1 MTRNELL
8 NSVDNLILREKDYD
22 TFLKL
27 VTYAT
32 PKLFTKIYEE
42 IVLGNLYIKD
52 FEPIF
57 DENANELRVDY
68 IEMQDKIQNQYIN
81 MYKLRKQVDESLT
94 LEKYNQDQKIVK
106 KSDDKDT
113 FEKMNIAASM
123 IDSLDTTFEKE
134 LALSLY
140 NLIEENPDIMLAS
153 PNEKFYVAIDFDNI
167 VIDDYDKEYMRINGL
182 SEDEMKKIKSIA
194 NYISDKNK

>member
-8 NSVDNLILREKDYD
+8 NSVNNLILREKDYD

-106 KSDDKDT
+106 KSDDKDA
-113 FEKMNIAASM
+113 FEKMNLAASM

-140 NLIEENPDIMLAS
+140 NLIEENPDLMLAS

-194 NYISDKNK
+194 NYISDKQ

>member
-8 NSVDNLILREKDYD
+8 NSVNNLILREKDYD

-57 DENANELRVDY
+57 DENTNELRVDY
-68 IEMQDKIQNQYIN
+68 IEMQDKIKNQYIN

-113 FEKMNIAASM
+113 FEKMNLAASM

-153 PNEKFYVAIDFDNI
+153 PNEKFYVAIDFNNI

-194 NYISDKNK
+194 NYISDKK

>member
-8 NSVDNLILREKDYD
+8 NSVNNLILREKDYD

-57 DENANELRVDY
+57 DENTNELRVDY
-68 IEMQDKIQNQYIN
+68 IEMQDKIQNHYIN

-113 FEKMNIAASM
+113 FEKMNLAASM

-153 PNEKFYVAIDFDNI
+153 PNEKFYVAIDFNNI

-194 NYISDKNK
+194 NYISDKK

>member
-68 IEMQDKIQNQYIN
+68 IEMQDKIQKQYIN

-113 FEKMNIAASM
+113 FEKMNLAASM

-194 NYISDKNK
+194 NYISDKK

>member
-8 NSVDNLILREKDYD
+8 NSVNNLILREKDYD

-57 DENANELRVDY
+57 DENTNELRVDY

-94 LEKYNQDQKIVK
+94 LEKYNQDQKTVK

-113 FEKMNIAASM
+113 FEKMNLAASM

-153 PNEKFYVAIDFDNI
+153 PNEKFYVAIDFNNI
-167 VIDDYDKEYMRINGL
+167 VIDNYDKEYMRINGL

-194 NYISDKNK
+194 NYISDKK

>member
-8 NSVDNLILREKDYD
+8 NSVNNLILREKDYD

-57 DENANELRVDY
+57 DENTNELRVDY

-113 FEKMNIAASM
+113 FEKMNLAASM

-153 PNEKFYVAIDFDNI
+153 PNEKFYVTIDFNNI

-194 NYISDKNK
+194 NYISDKK

>member
-8 NSVDNLILREKDYD
+8 NSVNNLILREKDYD

-57 DENANELRVDY
+57 DENTNELRVDY

-113 FEKMNIAASM
+113 FEKMNLAASM

-153 PNEKFYVAIDFDNI
+153 PNEKFYVAIDFNNIAIDN
-167 VIDDYDKEYMRINGL
+167 YDKEYMRINGL

-194 NYISDKNK
+194 NYISDKK

>member
-113 FEKMNIAASM
+113 FEKMNLAASM

-140 NLIEENPDIMLAS
+140 NLIEENPDLMLAS

-194 NYISDKNK
+194 NYISDKQ

>member
-1 MTRNELL
+1 MTKDELL

-52 FEPIF
+52 FEQIF
-57 DENANELRVDY
+57 DENANELRIDY

-94 LEKYNQDQKIVK
+94 LEKYNLDQKIVK
-106 KSDDKDT
+106 KSVDKDT

-153 PNEKFYVAIDFDNI
+153 PNEKFYVAIDFDNT

>member
-8 NSVDNLILREKDYD
+8 NSVNNLILREKDYD

-57 DENANELRVDY
+57 DENTNELRVDY

-113 FEKMNIAASM
+113 FEKMNLAASM

-140 NLIEENPDIMLAS
+140 NLIEENPDIMIAS
-153 PNEKFYVAIDFDNI
+153 PNEKFYVAIDFNNI

-194 NYISDKNK
+194 NYISDKK

>member
-8 NSVDNLILREKDYD
+8 NSVNNLILREKDYD

-57 DENANELRVDY
+57 DENTNELRVDY

-113 FEKMNIAASM
+113 FEKMNLAASM

-140 NLIEENPDIMLAS
+140 NLIEENPDLMLAS
-153 PNEKFYVAIDFDNI
+153 PNEKFYVAIDFNNI

-194 NYISDKNK
+194 NYISDKK

>member
-8 NSVDNLILREKDYD
+8 NSVNNLILREKDYD

-57 DENANELRVDY
+57 DENTNELRVDY

-113 FEKMNIAASM
+113 FEKMNLAASM
-123 IDSLDTTFEKE
+123 IDSLDTTFEKD

-153 PNEKFYVAIDFDNI
+153 PNEKFYVAIDFNNI

-194 NYISDKNK
+194 NYISDKK

>member
-1 MTRNELL
+1 
-8 NSVDNLILREKDYD
+8 
-22 TFLKL
+22 
-27 VTYAT
+27 
-32 PKLFTKIYEE
+32 
-42 IVLGNLYIKD
+42 
-52 FEPIF
+52 
-57 DENANELRVDY
+57 
-68 IEMQDKIQNQYIN
+68 MQDKIQNQYIN

-113 FEKMNIAASM
+113 FEKMNLAASM

-153 PNEKFYVAIDFDNI
+153 PNEKFYVAIDFNNI

-194 NYISDKNK
+194 NYISDKK

>member
-8 NSVDNLILREKDYD
+8 NSVNNLILREKDYD

-57 DENANELRVDY
+57 DENTNELRVDY

-113 FEKMNIAASM
+113 FEKMNLAASM

-153 PNEKFYVAIDFDNI
+153 PNEKFYVAIDFNNI

-194 NYISDKNK
+194 NYISDKK

>member
-106 KSDDKDT
+106 KSDDNDT
-113 FEKMNIAASM
+113 FEKMNLAASM

-140 NLIEENPDIMLAS
+140 NLIEENPDLMLAS

-194 NYISDKNK
+194 NYISDKQ

>member
-8 NSVDNLILREKDYD
+8 NSVNNLILREKDYD

-57 DENANELRVDY
+57 DENTNELRVDY

-81 MYKLRKQVDESLT
+81 MYKLRKQIDESLT

-113 FEKMNIAASM
+113 FEKMNLAASM

-153 PNEKFYVAIDFDNI
+153 PNEKFYVAIDFNNI

-194 NYISDKNK
+194 NYISDKK

>member
-57 DENANELRVDY
+57 DENTNELRVDY

-113 FEKMNIAASM
+113 FEKMNLAASM

-153 PNEKFYVAIDFDNI
+153 PNEKFYVAIDFNNI
-167 VIDDYDKEYMRINGL
+167 VIDNYDKEYMRINGL

-194 NYISDKNK
+194 NYISDKK

>member
-8 NSVDNLILREKDYD
+8 NSVNNLILREKDYD

-57 DENANELRVDY
+57 DENTNDLRVDY

-113 FEKMNIAASM
+113 FEKMNLAASM

-153 PNEKFYVAIDFDNI
+153 PNEKFYVAIDFNNI

-194 NYISDKNK
+194 NYISDKK

>member
-8 NSVDNLILREKDYD
+8 NSVNNLILREKDYD

-57 DENANELRVDY
+57 DENANELRVNH

-113 FEKMNIAASM
+113 FEKMNLAASM

-153 PNEKFYVAIDFDNI
+153 PNEKFYVAIDFNNI
-167 VIDDYDKEYMRINGL
+167 VIDNYDKEYMRINGL

-194 NYISDKNK
+194 NYISDKK

>member
-57 DENANELRVDY
+57 DEDANELRIDY

-81 MYKLRKQVDESLT
+81 MYKLRKQVDKSLT

-113 FEKMNIAASM
+113 FEKMNLAASM

-140 NLIEENPDIMLAS
+140 NLIEENPDIMFAS
-153 PNEKFYVAIDFDNI
+153 PNEKFYVAIDFNNI
-167 VIDDYDKEYMRINGL
+167 VIDNYDKEYMRINGL

-194 NYISDKNK
+194 NYISDKK

>member
-68 IEMQDKIQNQYIN
+68 IEMQDKIQKQYIN

-113 FEKMNIAASM
+113 FEKMNLAASM

-153 PNEKFYVAIDFDNI
+153 PNEKFYVAIDFNNI

-194 NYISDKNK
+194 NYISDKK

>member
-68 IEMQDKIQNQYIN
+68 IEMQDKIQKQYIN
-81 MYKLRKQVDESLT
+81 MYNLRKQVDESLT

-113 FEKMNIAASM
+113 FEKMNLAASM

-140 NLIEENPDIMLAS
+140 NLIEENPDLMLAS
-153 PNEKFYVAIDFDNI
+153 PNEKFYVAIDFNNI

-194 NYISDKNK
+194 NYISDKQ

>member
-68 IEMQDKIQNQYIN
+68 IEMQDKIQKQYIN

-106 KSDDKDT
+106 KFDDKDT
-113 FEKMNIAASM
+113 FEKMNLAASM

-140 NLIEENPDIMLAS
+140 NLIEENPDLMLAS

-194 NYISDKNK
+194 NYISDKQ

>member
-8 NSVDNLILREKDYD
+8 NSVNNLILREKDYD

-57 DENANELRVDY
+57 DENTNELRVDY

-113 FEKMNIAASM
+113 FEKMNLAASM

-140 NLIEENPDIMLAS
+140 NLIEENPDLMLAS

-194 NYISDKNK
+194 NYISDKQ

>member
-8 NSVDNLILREKDYD
+8 NSVNNLIFREKDYD

-57 DENANELRVDY
+57 DENTNKLRVDY

-113 FEKMNIAASM
+113 FEKMNLAASM

-153 PNEKFYVAIDFDNI
+153 PNEKFYVAIDFNNI

-194 NYISDKNK
+194 NYISDKK

>member
-8 NSVDNLILREKDYD
+8 NSVNNLILREKDYD

-113 FEKMNIAASM
+113 FEKMNLAASM

-140 NLIEENPDIMLAS
+140 NLIEENPDLMLSS

-182 SEDEMKKIKSIA
+182 FEDEMKKIKSIA
-194 NYISDKNK
+194 NYISDKQ

>member
-8 NSVDNLILREKDYD
+8 NSVNNLILREKDYD

-57 DENANELRVDY
+57 DENTNELRVDY

-113 FEKMNIAASM
+113 FEKMNLAASM

-153 PNEKFYVAIDFDNI
+153 PNEKFYVAIDFNNI

-182 SEDEMKKIKSIA
+182 SEEKKKKIKSIA
-194 NYISDKNK
+194 NYISDKK

>member
-57 DENANELRVDY
+57 DENTNELRVDY

-113 FEKMNIAASM
+113 FEKMNLAASM

-153 PNEKFYVAIDFDNI
+153 PNEKFYIAIDFNNI

-194 NYISDKNK
+194 NYISDKK

>member
-57 DENANELRVDY
+57 DENTNELRVDY

-113 FEKMNIAASM
+113 FEKMNLAASM

-153 PNEKFYVAIDFDNI
+153 PNEKFYVAIDFNNI

-194 NYISDKNK
+194 NYISDKK

>member
-8 NSVDNLILREKDYD
+8 NSVNNLILREKDYD

-57 DENANELRVDY
+57 DENTNELRVDY

-113 FEKMNIAASM
+113 FEKMNLAASM

-140 NLIEENPDIMLAS
+140 NLIEENPL
-153 PNEKFYVAIDFDNI
+153 
-167 VIDDYDKEYMRINGL
+167 
-182 SEDEMKKIKSIA
+182 
-194 NYISDKNK
+194 

>member
-8 NSVDNLILREKDYD
+8 NSVNNLILREKDYD

-68 IEMQDKIQNQYIN
+68 IEMQNKIQNQYIN

-106 KSDDKDT
+106 KLDDKDT
-113 FEKMNIAASM
+113 FEKMNLAASM

-140 NLIEENPDIMLAS
+140 NLIEENPDLMLAS

-194 NYISDKNK
+194 NYISDKQ

>member
-8 NSVDNLILREKDYD
+8 NSVNNLILREKDYD

-57 DENANELRVDY
+57 DENANELRVNH

-113 FEKMNIAASM
+113 FEKMNLAASM

-153 PNEKFYVAIDFDNI
+153 PNEKFYVAIDFNNI

-194 NYISDKNK
+194 NYISDKK

>member
-8 NSVDNLILREKDYD
+8 NSVNNLILREKDYD

-57 DENANELRVDY
+57 DENTNELRVDY

-113 FEKMNIAASM
+113 FEKMNLAASM

-140 NLIEENPDIMLAS
+140 NLIEENPDVMLAS
-153 PNEKFYVAIDFDNI
+153 PNEKFYVAIDFNNI

-194 NYISDKNK
+194 NYISDKK

>member
-8 NSVDNLILREKDYD
+8 SSVDNLILREKDYD

-57 DENANELRVDY
+57 DEDANELRIDY
-68 IEMQDKIQNQYIN
+68 IEMQNKIQNQYIN

-106 KSDDKDT
+106 KSNDKDT
-113 FEKMNIAASM
+113 FEKMNLAASM

-140 NLIEENPDIMLAS
+140 NLIEENPDLMLAS

-194 NYISDKNK
+194 NYISDKK

>member
-8 NSVDNLILREKDYD
+8 NSVNNLILREKDYD

-57 DENANELRVDY
+57 DENTNELRVDY
-68 IEMQDKIQNQYIN
+68 IEIQDKIQNQYIN

-113 FEKMNIAASM
+113 FEKMNLAASM

-153 PNEKFYVAIDFDNI
+153 PNEKFYVAIDFNNI

-194 NYISDKNK
+194 NYISDKK

>member
-8 NSVDNLILREKDYD
+8 NSVNNLILREKDYD

-113 FEKMNIAASM
+113 FEKMNLAASM

-140 NLIEENPDIMLAS
+140 NLIEENSDLMLAS

-194 NYISDKNK
+194 NYISDKQ

>member
-1 MTRNELL
+1 MALYYLVKEWKMKRKGYL
-8 NSVDNLILREKDYD
+8 YD
-22 TFLKL
+22 
-27 VTYAT
+27 
-32 PKLFTKIYEE
+32 
-42 IVLGNLYIKD
+42 
-52 FEPIF
+52 
-57 DENANELRVDY
+57 
-68 IEMQDKIQNQYIN
+68 N

-113 FEKMNIAASM
+113 FEKMNLAASM

-153 PNEKFYVAIDFDNI
+153 PNEKFYVAIDFNNI

-194 NYISDKNK
+194 NYISDKK

>member
-68 IEMQDKIQNQYIN
+68 IEMQDKIQKQYIN

-113 FEKMNIAASM
+113 FEKMNLAASM

-140 NLIEENPDIMLAS
+140 NLIEENPDLMLAS

-194 NYISDKNK
+194 NYISDKK

>member
-8 NSVDNLILREKDYD
+8 NSVNNLILREKDYD

-57 DENANELRVDY
+57 DENTNELRVDY

-113 FEKMNIAASM
+113 FEKMNLAASM

-153 PNEKFYVAIDFDNI
+153 PNEKFYVAIDFNNI
-167 VIDDYDKEYMRINGL
+167 VIDNYDKEYMRINGL

-194 NYISDKNK
+194 NYISDKK